1 MIQVKDRPSTD
12 ANDDDNDDNDDDND
26 DVHFH
31 LKYCSFPREF
41 CA

>member
-31 LKYCSFPREF
+31 LKYCSFSREF